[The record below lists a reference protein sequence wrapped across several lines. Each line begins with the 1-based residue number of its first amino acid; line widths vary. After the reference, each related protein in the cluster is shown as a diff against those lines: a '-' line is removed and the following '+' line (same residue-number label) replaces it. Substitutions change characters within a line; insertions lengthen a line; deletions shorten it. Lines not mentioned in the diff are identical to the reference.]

1 MIHTLAPDYA
11 AVAAS
16 DALRRGHIVSV
27 GSLAILSAE
36 LADDASLAALE
47 AQTRADLIITARRA
61 VVLSLANQRA
71 AAASDPEPVRIARPA
86 WLGLAES
93 RGLGGFEKEPTDGW
107 MDYYYF
113 ALITVST
120 VGLGDIYPTGH
131 LRAITGIAAI
141 TGFLM
146 ISCTAQYVYKTMSQQ
161 ED

>member
-1 MIHTLAPDYA
+1 VTTA
-11 AVAAS
+11 
-16 DALRRGHIVSV
+16 
-27 GSLAILSAE
+27 
-36 LADDASLAALE
+36 
-47 AQTRADLIITARRA
+47 LIIG
-61 VVLSLANQRA
+61 VILFVLSLYLHLTMLRGAKRI
-71 AAASDPEPVRIARPA
+71 SPPEGDPHHLRLIGGSVLVLISHLLIAGIFA
-86 WLGLAES
+86 GGFGLAES
-93 RGLGGFEKEPTDGW
+93 LGLGGFEKEPTDGW